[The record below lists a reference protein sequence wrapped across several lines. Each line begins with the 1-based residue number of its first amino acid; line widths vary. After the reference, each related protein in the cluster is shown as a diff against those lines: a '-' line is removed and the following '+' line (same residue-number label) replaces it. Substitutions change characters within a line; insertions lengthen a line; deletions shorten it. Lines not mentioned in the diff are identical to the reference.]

1 MNLRINLTLFQSL
14 QKKHVDEKSEKKVV
28 FKKTIFPCSF
38 VLLPKNTINV
48 FGFTFISKRYLPNCS
63 DELLS
68 VTLISELQNDHDNGK
83 FLFCFCLSDFFL
95 LPLTYPMLAGCLV
108 CYPRPDNM
116 CGPRLFSVFSWGL
129 TSQPV
134 IMSAMVCTVCSE
146 DITDR
151 AMKAGERLY
160 HEHHFTCSVCQMSLT
175 DPGKQHLSLV
185 NKSFDTLYFQEL
197 LHTRS
202 MISSTAKMITWGS
215 LSPFAPNVIS
225 TSLRYQM
232 LSGCHSAN
240 NPKLCQ
246 ECVKAMDKNWHPECF
261 QCVGCSVQFSGSLTY
276 RESGEMRWQM
286 IDDWSKMR
294 KRQLSPHYCRGRSF
308 LWWVLCP
315 EDSAKVFW
323 MSPAD
328 NWQGSQGSGRPV
340 ACQVFC
346 LRGNC
351 LIWSVSQPL
360 EAVIEDRYC
369 IYLPSKYVQ
378 CTDASND
385 PPASFCPSH
394 YYI

>member
-1 MNLRINLTLFQSL
+1 
-14 QKKHVDEKSEKKVV
+14 
-28 FKKTIFPCSF
+28 
-38 VLLPKNTINV
+38 
-48 FGFTFISKRYLPNCS
+48 
-63 DELLS
+63 
-68 VTLISELQNDHDNGK
+68 
-83 FLFCFCLSDFFL
+83 
-95 LPLTYPMLAGCLV
+95 MLAGCLV

-116 CGPRLFSVFSWGL
+116 CGPQLFSVFSWGL

-185 NKSFDTLYFQEL
+185 NKSLDTLYFQEL

-225 TSLRYQM
+225 TSLRYISWYQDVTRQIIQNCVRNV
-232 LSGCHSAN
+232 SRRWIRTGTQSASSVWAAR
-240 NPKLCQ
+240 CSSQ
-246 ECVKAMDKNWHPECF
+246 AAWHI
-261 QCVGCSVQFSGSLTY
+261 
-276 RESGEMRWQM
+276 ESQVRWQM

-294 KRQLSPHYCRGRSF
+294 ERQLSPRYCRGHSL

-315 EDSAKVFW
+315 ENSAKVFW